1 MPRYRLTVTAQLTQM
16 SSVDLARLRLLADAS
31 AVPIAADMLRIVL
44 VREGRDAR
52 CAAERAYLDISE
64 VLPAWR
70 FARPPVWSARQL
82 GLLGFGLLGRGRRS
96 SGRLPLG
103 GDDDGLS
110 GVREPRRPHPSSGSA
125 AVALDLPAF

>member
-16 SSVDLARLRLLADAS
+16 SSVDLARLRPLANAS
-31 AVPIAADMLRIVL
+31 AVPIAADMLRIVM

-52 CAAERAYLDISE
+52 CAADRAYLDIRG
-64 VLPAWR
+64 VLPEWR
-70 FARPPVWSARQL
+70 FPRPPVWSARQL
-82 GLLGFGLLGRGRRS
+82 GLLGLGRRS